1 MHWQGG
7 GPELSDRRRNQVEDR
22 KSGSLNRAQGCL
34 LGLAIGDAVGTTLEF
49 RPRGTFK
56 PIDDMVGGGPY
67 DLRAGEWTD
76 DTSLAICLAESLISR
91 SGFDPQDQAERYLA
105 WSETGRPGP
114 RAYCFDIGNTTAEAL
129 HRFRQTGEPFSGV
142 DGPWSA
148 GNGSLMRLAPIPIFS
163 ANDARAAVT
172 LAGDSSRVTH
182 GADEAVDAC
191 RAYAAILVAALSG
204 AGREALLATPAPD
217 GPGNRPL
224 SRRVRAVIEG
234 SWREKK
240 VEEIKGTG
248 YVVASLEAAIWCFAN
263 TDSYRE
269 AVLCAANLGDDADT
283 TAAICGQ
290 LAGAFYGASSIPVEW
305 RERVMMCDEIEILA
319 QQLWAGS
326 GVGHGDYQTGGASN
340 G

>member
-1 MHWQGG
+1 MHRQGG
-7 GPELSDRRRNQVEDR
+7 DPELSDRRPNQADERNR
-22 KSGSLNRAQGCL
+22 HSLDRAQGCL

-49 RPRGTFK
+49 RPRGSFE
-56 PIDDMVGGGPY
+56 PIDDMVGGGAY
-67 DLRAGEWTD
+67 ALQAGEWTD
-76 DTSLAICLAESLISR
+76 DTSLAICLAESLIAR

-114 RAYCFDIGNTTAEAL
+114 RGYCFDIGNTTAEAL
-129 HRFRQTGEPFSGV
+129 NRFRQTGEPFSGP

-148 GNGSLMRLAPIPIFS
+148 GNGSLMRLAPIPIFL
-163 ANDARAAVT
+163 ANDSEAAVNF
-172 LAGDSSRVTH
+172 AGESSRVTH
-182 GADEAVDAC
+182 GADQAVDAC
-191 RAYAAILVAALSG
+191 RAYAAILVAALGG

-217 GPGNRPL
+217 GPGERPL
-224 SRRVRAVIEG
+224 SPRVLDVMQG
-234 SWREKK
+234 SWREKT

-290 LAGAFYGASSIPVEW
+290 LAGAFYGASAIPMEW
-305 RERVMMCDEIEILA
+305 RERVLMREEIEILA

-326 GVGHGDYQTGGASN
+326 GVGHGDYQTGGVSN